1 MGKRASPEADFVTV
15 FSLVMCVLGLKM
27 LFGSKPVTTGSVVLL
42 CTVSASAA
50 SAWTGGTGVWV
61 QGCVS
66 DVIGNYTTAG
76 GVVERVIATAERHLS
91 RAIRAGADDEVEV
104 DEL

>member
-1 MGKRASPEADFVTV
+1 MGKRTAPEADFITV

-50 SAWTGGTGVWV
+50 SAWTGGTGKWMK
-61 QGCVS
+61 GCVS
-66 DVIGNYTTAG
+66 DVMSNYTTVGA
-76 GVVERVIATAERHLS
+76 VLEHALAAANQHLG
-91 RAIRAGADDEVEV
+91 RAIRVGDDEVEV